1 MKRCFS
7 TLGCAELELD
17 EVIALALRYGI
28 DVIELRALGGTVDL
42 PAYFTQ
48 HFRTPDQLAAHIAA
62 SGVKVTALDASLS
75 LKGSTDED
83 WQRDTEAFLPWAEA
97 LGGVDLRVFDGGG
110 SHDAAAIAMMAARVN
125 WWNAL
130 RNERGWQS
138 DIMIETHNSLFTAAA
153 NLAFLAAAPASRLL
167 WDSHHT
173 WKRGGEDPVTT
184 WRALSP
190 HVVHIHVKDSVSK
203 PSENHPYSYVAP
215 GEGEFPAA
223 PMMDIL
229 RSEYAGSISLEW
241 EKLWHPYLTPL
252 DGALA
257 TANEKRWW

>member
-1 MKRCFS
+1 M
-7 TLGCAELELD
+7 ELD
-17 EVIALALRYGI
+17 EVISLALRHGI

-48 HFRTPDQLAAHIAA
+48 HFGTPDKFAAHIAA
-62 SGVKVTALDASLS
+62 SRVKVTALDTSLS
-75 LKGSTDED
+75 LNGSTEED

-97 LGGVDLRVFDGGG
+97 LGGVDLRVFDGGE
-110 SHDAAAIAMMAARVN
+110 SNDAAAIATMAARVN

-130 RNERGWQS
+130 RS
-138 DIMIETHNSLFTAAA
+138 DREWKSDLMIETHDSLFTAEA
-153 NLAFLAAAPASRLL
+153 NLALLEAAPAARIL

-173 WKRGGEDPVTT
+173 WKRGGEDPVAT
-184 WRALSP
+184 WRALSS

-203 PSENHPYSYVAP
+203 PSANHPYSYVAP

-223 PMMDIL
+223 PLMEIL
-229 RSEYAGSISLEW
+229 RSEYTGSVSLEW
-241 EKLWHPYLTPL
+241 EKLWHPYLAPL

-257 TANEKRWW
+257 IANKKQWW